1 MDACFKA
8 FDKDEDLSLN
18 INEFTELLKS
28 LFRNE
33 KGKPY
38 PIDAYMCNELFMI
51 FNQSGDGSMSKAEFA
66 YCWNNWVK
74 KIVRPVSAFIVVD
87 VQNDFIS
94 GSLSISKCSAGH
106 NGEEVVPAINKLVET
121 VPFNVYAYSLDWHPA
136 DHLSFV
142 DNVHLRKFHA
152 SSKIQDPS
160 RVKEMDTVVFE
171 GPPMT
176 EQRLWPRHCVQNS
189 WGAEFH
195 KDLKVPKGSIFVY
208 KGLDS
213 FVESY
218 STFYDNLKQ
227 HETKLKSELFKREV
241 MDVYVCGLAT
251 DVCVAST
258 AFHAQELGF
267 RTILIDDCSR
277 GIDMEAINEA
287 KAQIIEDHGLVVNSS
302 EVKALV
308 QGRDRRL
315 ELGYAW
321 AIQCRKNILY
331 PPKNRNSRYNPV
343 KDENETQG
351 SDPASQSLTNSNTV
365 VAANA

>member
-195 KDLKVPKGSIFVY
+195 KDLKVPKETRVIH
-208 KGLDS
+208 KGINSNID
-213 FVESY
+213 SY
-218 STFYDNLKQ
+218 SAFFDNK
-227 HETKLKSELFKREV
+227 KLGFTEMESFLRSL
-241 MDVYVCGLAT
+241 DVTDCYVCGIAY